1 MSDILSTLKNLKEG
15 KGKIIFLLGIVGI
28 LLIYLSTFF
37 GKEDTKSTISGGDIT
52 YEYCTQ
58 LENKVEALVK
68 GICGSKRVSVVVTLD
83 SGKQYVYADEGRTQT
98 TENGNDREQSY
109 IIIESADGQEGGLL
123 VTEYMPT
130 VRGVAVVCDG
140 LTPQIQQSICDAIA
154 AALDISQKKIYVTQY
169 LY

>member
-1 MSDILSTLKNLKEG
+1 MSDILSTFKNLKEG

-37 GKEDTKSTISGGDIT
+37 GKEDAKTTVSGGDIT

-58 LENKVEALVK
+58 LENKVETLVK

-109 IIIESADGQEGGLL
+109 IIIESADGEEGGLL

-140 LTPQIQQSICDAIA
+140 LTPQIQQNICDAIA